1 MTSHHTVP
9 TTDLDF
15 WYYVPPQEQDVTT
28 ILTESADIA
37 QPVPE
42 ADLGE
47 PITVSTVPF
56 RI

>member
-1 MTSHHTVP
+1 MNCHGH
-9 TTDLDF
+9 DIK
-15 WYYVPPQEQDVTT
+15 PQEQDITT

-37 QPVPE
+37 QPMPE

-47 PITVSTVPF
+47 PITVSTVSF